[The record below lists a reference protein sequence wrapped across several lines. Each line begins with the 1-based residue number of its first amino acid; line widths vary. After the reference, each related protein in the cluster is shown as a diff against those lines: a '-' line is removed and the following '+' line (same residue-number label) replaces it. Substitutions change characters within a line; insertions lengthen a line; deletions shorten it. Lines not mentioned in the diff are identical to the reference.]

1 MPSGRTA
8 TAAPRRQARTPPR
21 PRRVSRTAPLRRV
34 RWDRVGRVGL
44 LVVLAVVAG
53 LYVQQ
58 ALAYLSVRSQA
69 RQQQAIVQ
77 QLQRQNAALTAQQR
91 SLNEPGHRAARGA
104 RAGHGPDGRAPVRDH
119 GAAEPLT
126 GPGRGPEA
134 GCPGVGR

>member
-44 LVVLAVVAG
+44 LVVLGVVAG

-77 QLQRQNAALTAQQR
+77 QLHRQNAALNAQQR
-91 SLNEPGHRAARGA
+91 SLKNPATVQREA
-104 RAGHGPDGRAPVRDH
+104 RALGMVRMGEH
-119 GAAEPLT
+119 PYVIT
-126 GPGRGPEA
+126 GLPNH
-134 GCPGVGR
+134 